1 MMIEFI
7 KNLPKAELH
16 VHIEGTL
23 EPEMMFEFAKRNHVK
38 LPYAS
43 IEDVKKAYQFDNLQS
58 FLDIYY
64 QGAQVLVKERDFY
77 ELTMAYMAR
86 CAENNIHHVEI
97 FFDPQT
103 HTERGIDFSTVIN
116 GISNALKD
124 AKAEWG
130 ISSLVIMCFLRH
142 LSEES
147 AFETLNQSYAYQKHI
162 VGVGLDSSE
171 LEHPP
176 EKFERV
182 FNSAIEGGY
191 RAVAHAGEEGPSQ
204 YIIDALDKLKVER
217 IDHGV
222 HCDEDPELIQ
232 RLVDIKMPLTVCPLS
247 NVKLKV
253 FKNMRKHN
261 VLKLLKKGLK
271 VSLHSDD
278 PAYFGGYLNDNFL
291 ALHEAQG
298 LSMKQA
304 AKLAKN
310 SFKSSFL
317 PKSVRIRYIHMVEDY
332 LASNMPA
339 PEPVE
344 A

>member
-1 MMIEFI
+1 MIEFI

-23 EPEMMFEFAKRNHVK
+23 EPEMMFELAKRNHVK
-38 LPYAS
+38 LPYDS
-43 IEDVKKAYQFDNLQS
+43 IEDVKKAYEFDNLQS

-77 ELTMAYMAR
+77 DLTMAYMAR
-86 CAENNIHHVEI
+86 CAEQNILHVEI

-103 HTERGIDFSTVIN
+103 HTSRGIGFSTVIN
-116 GISNALKD
+116 GIASALKD
-124 AKAEWG
+124 AKDEWG
-130 ISSLVIMCFLRH
+130 ISSHVIMCFLRH
-142 LSEES
+142 LSAES
-147 AFETLNQSYAYQKHI
+147 AFETLNQSFSYQKHI

-176 EKFERV
+176 GKFEKV
-182 FNSAIEGGY
+182 FASAIESGY
-191 RAVAHAGEEGPSQ
+191 RTVAHAGEEGPSQ
-204 YIIDALDKLKVER
+204 YIVDALEKLHVER

-222 HCDEDPELIQ
+222 RCDEDPALIQ

-247 NVKLKV
+247 NIKLKV
-253 FKNMRKHN
+253 FDSMKKHN

-278 PAYFGGYLNDNFL
+278 PAYFGGYLNDNYI

-298 LSMKQA
+298 LTKKQA

-317 PKSVRIRYIHMVEDY
+317 PKSLRIRYIHLVEEY
-332 LASNMPA
+332 LEKA
-339 PEPVE
+339 ERVDG
-344 A
+344 

>member
-1 MMIEFI
+1 MMIDFI

-23 EPEMMFEFAKRNHVK
+23 EPKMMFELAKRNGVK
-38 LPYAS
+38 LPYDS
-43 IEDVKKAYQFDNLQS
+43 IEDVKKAYEFNNLQS

-64 QGAQVLVKERDFY
+64 QSAQVLIKERDFY
-77 ELTMAYMAR
+77 DLTMAYMAR
-86 CAENNIHHVEI
+86 CVEQNIYHVEI

-103 HTERGIDFSTVIN
+103 HTSRGIDFSTVIN
-116 GISNALKD
+116 GISSALND

-130 ISSLVIMCFLRH
+130 ISSYIIMCFLRH

-147 AFETLNQSYAYQKHI
+147 AFETLNQSFAYQKHI
-162 VGVGLDSSE
+162 IGVGLDSSE

-176 EKFERV
+176 GKFEKV
-182 FNSAIEGGY
+182 FQSAIEVGY
-191 RAVAHAGEEGPSQ
+191 RTVAHAGEEGPSQ
-204 YIIDALDKLKVER
+204 YIVDALEKLHVDR

-222 HCDEDPELIQ
+222 RCDEDPELIQ

-247 NVKLKV
+247 NIKLKV
-253 FKNMRKHN
+253 FDSMEEHN
-261 VLKLLKKGLK
+261 VLDLLEKGLK

-278 PAYFGGYLNDNFL
+278 PAYFGGDLNDNYI

-298 LSMKQA
+298 LTKKQV

-317 PKSVRIRYIHMVEDY
+317 PKSIRVRYIHMIEEY
-332 LASNMPA
+332 LEASELVVA
-339 PEPVE
+339 S
-344 A
+344 